1 MVDIAKIAGTATTI
15 TDLIAKVASFGEKA
29 MPVAQLIASIIPGGG
44 VVVSAIGL
52 ALPYIQKAAAAAPAV
67 NAAIAAGVPIAEAI
81 QKNGPDLLTSIR
93 EIYAIAVN
101 HDPERK
107 ETDLTGAAV
116 SNAQVQNFAAT
127 FMFGY
132 KMTQAEEN
140 AYHDRFSIGAVG

>member
-15 TDLIAKVASFGEKA
+15 TDVIAKVASFGEKA
-29 MPVAQLIASIIPGGG
+29 MPVAQLIASLIPGGG

-52 ALPYIQKAAAAAPAV
+52 ALPYIQKTVAAAPAV

-81 QKNGPDLLTSIR
+81 QRNGPDLMASLR

-107 ETDLTGAAV
+107 ETNLTGAAV
-116 SNAQVQNFAAT
+116 PEAQVQKFATT
-127 FMFGY
+127 FMIGY
-132 KMTQAEEN
+132 KLTQEEEN
-140 AYHDRFSIGAVG
+140 AYFDRFGIGNQ